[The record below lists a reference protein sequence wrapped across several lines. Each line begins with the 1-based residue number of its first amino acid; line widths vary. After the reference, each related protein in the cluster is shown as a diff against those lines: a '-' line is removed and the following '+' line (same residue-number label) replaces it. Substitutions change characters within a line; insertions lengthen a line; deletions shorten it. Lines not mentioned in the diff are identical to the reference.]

1 VTASVAPSD
10 PLGPGSGAEGAPD
23 AGDGHDS
30 GLDPALE
37 DRLDAVVA
45 DFVAKAEV
53 TDRADRLPAEHFAA
67 LARLGLYGM
76 VASADAG
83 GLGLT
88 PSAIRH
94 VLRRLGSGCGATA
107 FAFAQHH
114 GTTAN
119 VASSANTVL
128 RDRWLGDLTGDTLAG
143 IAYAHV
149 RRPGAPVLRAEP
161 AGDGESWYLDG
172 QAPWVTSWGLA
183 EVLGVAAVSAD
194 GQLFWAL
201 VPATEGPGLSLDN
214 RFELSVFG
222 ATATVALG
230 FDRYRVTPEHV
241 IGVSDFAAWAEHDR
255 RLAARPN
262 PLCLG
267 IGDRALALLGDADRA
282 YADELAP
289 RWAALAGRAEEQSA
303 AVDRRR
309 ADEADVAA
317 VRAEVVLATQQ
328 LTAALLAAVGG
339 RGMERSHPAQRLHR
353 EAGFYVVQ
361 AQNAAGRQALLERVE
376 LGFQ

>member
-1 VTASVAPSD
+1 MTASVAPSD
-10 PLGPGSGAEGAPD
+10 PLGPGTGPNAAPELEPGLA
-23 AGDGHDS
+23 AG
-30 GLDPALE
+30 
-37 DRLDAVVA
+37 LDAVVA
-45 DFVAKAEV
+45 ELIAAAET
-53 TDRADRLPAEHFAA
+53 TDRADRLPAEHFAN

-76 VASADAG
+76 VASAQAG
-83 GLGLT
+83 GLGLA
-88 PSAIRH
+88 PSQIRH
-94 VLRRLGSGCGATA
+94 VLRRLGSGCGATG

-119 VASSANTVL
+119 VASSANAAL
-128 RDRWLGDLTGDTLAG
+128 RDRWLPALTDATLAG

-149 RRPGAPVLRAEP
+149 RRPGTPVLRAEP
-161 AGDGESWYLDG
+161 AADGEAWFLDG
-172 QAPWVTSWGLA
+172 EAPWVTSWGLA

-194 GQLFWAL
+194 GRLFWAL
-201 VPATEGPGLSLDN
+201 VPAAEGAGLTLGK

-222 ATATVALG
+222 ATATVALR

-241 IGVSDFAAWAEHDR
+241 IAVSDFAAWADHDR

-267 IGDRALALLGDADRA
+267 IGDRALALLGDADPS
-282 YADELAP
+282 YADDLGP

-303 AVDRRR
+303 AVDRRQ
-309 ADEADVAA
+309 ADEAEVAA

-361 AQNAAGRQALLERVE
+361 AQNAAGRKALLDRVE
-376 LGFQ
+376 AGFH